1 MKIEIRTTGFYFT
14 NSYIISNDKN
24 ECIIVDPGINYK
36 SSSDYIY
43 KNFKPLAVL
52 LTHGHLD
59 HIDGLEYFK
68 DLPIYIYKDEIDLF
82 FDNYKNLYY
91 TINKTNPFNKGDLNL
106 ILVNDLDEIKINDF
120 KFIAYHTPGHTEC
133 SVIYLIDD
141 CLLTGDTLFKE
152 SIGRTDMP
160 TGNYSKIMESLDR
173 IFNTFND
180 NIKCLPGHGEI
191 TNIGYER
198 INNPFYHK

>member
-24 ECIIVDPGINYK
+24 ECIVVDPGINYK
-36 SSSDYIY
+36 SVSDYIY

-91 TINKTNPFNKGDLNL
+91 TINKSNPFNKGDLNL

-120 KFIAYHTPGHTEC
+120 KFIAYHTPGHTKG

-141 CLLTGDTLFKE
+141 CLLTGDTLFKD

-173 IFNTFND
+173 IFNTFSD

>member
-1 MKIEIRTTGFYFT
+1 MKIEIITTGFYFT

-24 ECIIVDPGINYK
+24 ECIVVDPGINYK
-36 SSSDYIY
+36 SSSEYIY

-120 KFIAYHTPGHTEC
+120 KFIVYHTPGHTEG